1 MESFDNVLAWSLNRY
16 FVILEHTGYINDQMT
31 FKLVLLSFIEEF
43 LNKYQGYIT
52 EEDYAK
58 VNKIVSC
65 IADNSCLVP
74 YGDFKKPA
82 PILVNYI
89 YNTPI
94 RISET
99 DFIRNTEPEETLR
112 LTNQ

>member
-1 MESFDNVLAWSLNRY
+1 MESFDNILAQSLNRY
-16 FVILEHTGYINDQMT
+16 FIILQHTGYINDQTT

-52 EEDYAK
+52 EEDY
-58 VNKIVSC
+58 NKISRIVSC
-65 IADNSCLVP
+65 MADNSCLIP
-74 YGDFKKPA
+74 YGEYKKPS
-82 PILVNYI
+82 PILVNYV
-89 YNTPI
+89 YNIPI

-112 LTNQ
+112 LVNQ